1 MLVFEFPEKNH
12 STWAWIL
19 QPRPQTS
26 EKPTFGMWA
35 VIVIGIAFPNNMLQ
49 CLRNMNSLGFSTF
62 FTRCQGDF
70 LMSDIK

>member
-1 MLVFEFPEKNH
+1 MDFTAKTTNL
-12 STWAWIL
+12 
-19 QPRPQTS
+19 S

-62 FTRCQGDF
+62 FHKVSGGF
-70 LMSDIK
+70 FNVWY